1 MTLMVRSASEPA
13 ALVQP
18 LQRLLGEMDSHLPVF
33 NVRTMDEH
41 VRSSVFGLM
50 PLRIGASMAAVQG
63 VIGLLLALMGLYAV
77 VSYGVSQRIREIGV
91 RMALGA
97 APRDVLRL
105 VVREG
110 MRLSLVGIAI
120 GLLVAFGVGLAL
132 SRVLYGLAPVDI
144 AVLAGVT
151 LLLLFVSAL
160 ACYLPARRASNAS
173 ILWLL
178 CVTSDGLSNPT
189 SVQQEG

>member
-1 MTLMVRSASEPA
+1 MTLMVRSVSEPA

-77 VSYGVSQRIREIGV
+77 VLYGVSQRIV
-91 RMALGA
+91 KSASA
-97 APRDVLRL
+97 WRL
-105 VVREG
+105 VR
-110 MRLSLVGIAI
+110 
-120 GLLVAFGVGLAL
+120 
-132 SRVLYGLAPVDI
+132 SRGTFCDWW
-144 AVLAGVT
+144 
-151 LLLLFVSAL
+151 
-160 ACYLPARRASNAS
+160 CAR
-173 ILWLL
+173 
-178 CVTSDGLSNPT
+178 G
-189 SVQQEG
+189 